1 MIAITGADVMRPDGS
16 FARADLTLDGD
27 RIVALD
33 ALPNAG
39 TTIDARGTWVISG
52 VVDCHVH
59 LAWSDFHEADRRRR
73 TPVERA
79 SQQRT
84 ALLSTLRAGVTS
96 TRDAGGADRAMQHAL
111 ERGGLGPRLQLSVDM
126 LGAAEAGSPERMAR
140 SVDATLDRGAQWVK
154 LVATAGVAAPSDDV
168 LAPLL
173 TREEIRAAVRAG
185 SARGA
190 RTMVHTWGGAS
201 ADSAIAAGAASLEHG
216 IHLTREQVAAAAAAG
231 MTLVPT
237 LTIYRL
243 VLDAVRSGELAAVP
257 RDRIE
262 HVVEAHAGVVALA
275 VEEGLPI
282 ALGSDFGT
290 AEQHGGN
297 LAEIAALM
305 DAGLTARQAL
315 LAATAAGARLLGDA
329 DGGVI
334 APGRRADLVLLS
346 RDPAL
351 PSTFRTAEAVVAVV
365 KDGALVPAG

>member
-16 FARADLTLDGD
+16 FARRDLTLDGD

-33 ALPNAG
+33 AVPDAE
-39 TTIDARGTWVISG
+39 TTIDARGSWVVPGI
-52 VVDCHVH
+52 VDCHVH
-59 LAWSDFHEADRRRR
+59 LAWSDFHERDRRRR
-73 TPVERA
+73 TASERA
-79 SQQRT
+79 TQQRT

-96 TRDAGGADRAMQHAL
+96 ARDAGGADPAMQHVA
-111 ERGGLGPRLQLSVDM
+111 EHGGLGPRLQLSVDM
-126 LGAAEAGSPERMAR
+126 LGAADGGSPERMAR

-154 LVATAGVAAPSDDV
+154 RVATSGVAGPSDDV

-173 TREEIRAAVRAG
+173 TREEIRAAVRTGA
-185 SARGA
+185 ARGA

-201 ADSAIAAGAASLEHG
+201 ADSAIAEGAASLEHG
-216 IHLTREQVAAAAAAG
+216 VHLTREQVGAAAAAG

-257 RDRIE
+257 PDRIE
-262 HVVEAHAGVVALA
+262 RVVEAHAGVVAFA

-282 ALGSDFGT
+282 ALGSDFGS

-305 DAGLTARQAL
+305 DAGLSARQAL
-315 LAATAAGARLLGDA
+315 ISATAAGARLLGDA

-351 PSTFRTAEAVVAVV
+351 PSTFRTAEAVVAVI
-365 KDGALVPAG
+365 KDGEVVVPG